1 MKSVVVQ
8 VLRWAKDSVLEWL
21 EGPEGRAVLI
31 KALRDLAART
41 DTKLDDK
48 AVELVIQGL
57 ENIQEF

>member
-1 MKSVVVQ
+1 MKGIVVQ

-21 EGPEGRAVLI
+21 EGPEGRALLV

-41 DTKLDDK
+41 DTKIDDK

>member
-1 MKSVVVQ
+1 MLFSPFK
-8 VLRWAKDSVLEWL
+8 WAKDSILEWL

-48 AVELVIQGL
+48 AVELVVKGL
-57 ENIQEF
+57 ENI